1 MVMPQA
7 SCSAYKYKVQVQEC
21 KRCKLQS
28 WSAYKAILQLQDSQP
43 VAQPKRGIFKRIFG
57 RGKQGGE
64 HESFSNFAQYAPQER
79 TREENGQ
86 NIVILNSL
94 THGQLMELLKV
105 THFSPDKHLSLP
117 L

>member
-1 MVMPQA
+1 MQVWQA
-7 SCSAYKYKVQVQEC
+7 ANLSAFKATLQV
-21 KRCKLQS
+21 
-28 WSAYKAILQLQDSQP
+28 QDSQP
-43 VAQPKRGIFKRIFG
+43 VAQPKKGIFKRIFG

-64 HESFSNFAQYAPQER
+64 HESFSNFAQNAPQER

-105 THFSPDKHLSLP
+105 ILLP
-117 L
+117 SDRKPSHGSSDYSRT

>member
-1 MVMPQA
+1 MTGLGHPM
-7 SCSAYKYKVQVQEC
+7 
-21 KRCKLQS
+21 
-28 WSAYKAILQLQDSQP
+28 QDSQAVP
-43 VAQPKRGIFKRIFG
+43 QPKKGIFKRIFG

-79 TREENGQ
+79 MREETGQ

-105 THFSPDKHLSLP
+105 MCKPSRHLSP
-117 L
+117 MKNQ